1 MKKSRINCLTIF
13 CILFGVALL
22 QSGAGQEAAVLE
34 ISDAAICRNVENLT
48 CVDPGEE
55 FSAQVEKLYFFTR
68 VNGAPGDT
76 EITHVWYY
84 GDTERFRINLAVRS
98 SSWRTYSSKK
108 IQAHETGSWHV
119 EAIDRDG
126 TILRSISFKIVP

>member
-1 MKKSRINCLTIF
+1 MKTSRISLMVIVCMFLSVSLVQNVF
-13 CILFGVALL
+13 
-22 QSGAGQEAAVLE
+22 GQEAAVLE

-55 FSAQVEKLYFFTR
+55 FSAQVERLYCFTR

-98 SSWRTYSSKK
+98 TSWRTYSSKK
-108 IQAHETGSWHV
+108 IQAHETGSWQV
-119 EAIDRDG
+119 EVVDRDG
-126 TILRSISFKIVP
+126 TILKTISFKIVP